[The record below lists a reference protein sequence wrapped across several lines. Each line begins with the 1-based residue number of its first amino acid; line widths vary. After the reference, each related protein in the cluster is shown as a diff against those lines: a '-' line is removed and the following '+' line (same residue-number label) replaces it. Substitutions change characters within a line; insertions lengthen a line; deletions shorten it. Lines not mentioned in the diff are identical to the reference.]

1 MRGNAITHQL
11 SYGSVCSGI
20 EAASVAWEP
29 LGLRPAWFAEIEK
42 FPSAVLAHHWPHVT
56 NLGDMTKIAAA
67 IRAGEVEAPDILV
80 GGTPCQAFSIAGLR
94 KGLSD
99 ARGQLTLAFVEL
111 ANAIDDVRKAA
122 GKPPC
127 IIIWENVPG
136 VLSSKDNAI
145 GCFLAGIAG
154 EDSELQPS
162 GKRWTNSGGVYGPQ
176 RTVAWRILDAQYFGV
191 AQRRRRVFVV
201 ASART
206 DIDPSQILFERDGV
220 RRDTAP
226 SRSEGK
232 AVAALTANG
241 VGTCGAD
248 DNQGQAGHLIAMAH
262 GQGGAEIKTDNSA
275 PTLTCNHEA
284 PIVFSSNGHAS
295 FAPGVGALRAKSGA
309 DHETLAVHGT
319 QDPDTLRNMAHTLG
333 RNHGQE
339 NAVICFSSKDNG
351 QDATN
356 ELSPTIRASNS
367 VNSNQNAGA
376 TPAVAY
382 SLQHAQIG
390 RKDTAGPQGKGWQ
403 EEVGF
408 TLDSRADADAVAFA
422 FQPGNL
428 TRQAGAAPSDEVF
441 PTLKSDHGRGMSD
454 QFPHVLYRMAVRRL
468 TPRECERLQ
477 GFPDDHTLVPFGR
490 VIRPE
495 KLGADYAKY
504 LMRGGRLGFEECCR
518 AAADGPRYK
527 AIGNSMAV
535 PVMRWIM
542 TRIAQTLDHQ
552 QRTDKMTDTAVPVK
566 KRASK
571 KAASDKPERNKPF
584 LKWAGGKF
592 SQLDQI
598 LPRIGTGDRLIEPFV
613 GAGSIFLNAPGF
625 NRYVLSDSSTDLI
638 SLYLALQAA
647 PWLVTDKAR
656 QMFTNGNDED
666 SFKVIRTRFNS
677 IRYTPHE
684 RAAAFLYLN
693 RHSFNGLMRY
703 NQKGEYNVG
712 FGKYKA
718 PYFPEAELAG
728 FAGMASRCEFVCRSF
743 VDTIRLAGEGD
754 VLYCD
759 PPYMSLP
766 DTSGFT
772 QYTTVPFTDEH
783 QWQLLNEMV
792 AAHQRGARVIVTNSG
807 HPALIEAYKKAGFR
821 VRELF
826 ARRSMSCKGDKREV
840 AVDLVGVLE

>member
-20 EAASVAWEP
+20 EAASIAWESM
-29 LGLRPAWFAEIEK
+29 GLRPFWFAENEK
-42 FPSAVLAHHWPHVT
+42 FPSAVLAHHWPHIT

-67 IRAGEVEAPDILV
+67 IRAGDVEAPDILV

-136 VLSSKDNAI
+136 VLTSQDNAFGNFI
-145 GCFLAGIAG
+145 AGLAGADEAIEPGSRPKPGKKSKFWRWRKSTGQHAPKWATAG
-154 EDSELQPS
+154 
-162 GKRWTNSGGVYGPQ
+162 GAYGQQ
-176 RTVAWRILDAQYFGV
+176 RAVAWRTLNAEYFGV
-191 AQRRRRVFVV
+191 AQRRRRVFVI
-201 ASART
+201 ASARKGF
-206 DIDPSQILFERDGV
+206 DPVQILAEFDGL
-220 RRDTAP
+220 RRDSAP
-226 SRSEGK
+226 RRKPGEIAS
-232 AVAALTANG
+232 ALIQNG
-241 VGTCGAD
+241 VGVRGAD
-248 DNQGQAGHLIAMAH
+248 DNQAQAGHLIPAAY
-262 GQGGAEIKTDNSA
+262 GGGNTAGAIDVST
-275 PTLTCNHEA
+275 TLTT
-284 PIVFSSNGHAS
+284 SNQRIDFDTETLITFPAQMSGTQFH
-295 FAPGVGALRAKSGA
+295 SGA
-309 DHETLAVHGT
+309 GEVSQTIQAHNPTAVCM
-319 QDPDTLRNMAHTLG
+319 P
-333 RNHGQE
+333 
-339 NAVICFSSKDNG
+339 
-351 QDATN
+351 
-356 ELSPTIRASNS
+356 
-367 VNSNQNAGA
+367 
-376 TPAVAY
+376 
-382 SLQHAQIG
+382 
-390 RKDTAGPQGKGWQ
+390 
-403 EEVGF
+403 
-408 TLDSRADADAVAFA
+408 
-422 FQPGNL
+422 
-428 TRQAGAAPSDEVF
+428 
-441 PTLKSDHGRGMSD
+441 
-454 QFPHVLYRMAVRRL
+454 YRLMVRRL
-468 TPRECERLQ
+468 MPYECEKLQ
-477 GFPDDHTLVPFGR
+477 GFSGAHTNIPYKGK
-490 VIRPE
+490 P
-495 KLGADYAKY
+495 AK
-504 LMRGGRLGFEECCR
+504 
-518 AAADGPRYK
+518 DGPRYR

-542 TRIAQTLDHQ
+542 TRIAQTLEDQ

-598 LPRIGTGDRLIEPFV
+598 LPLIGTGDRLIEPFV

-625 NRYVLSDSSTDLI
+625 NSYILSDSSTDLI

-647 PWLVTDKAR
+647 PGMVTDKAR
-656 QMFTNGNDED
+656 QMFASGNTED
-666 SFKVIRTRFNS
+666 AFMGIRTRFNS

-703 NQKGEYNVG
+703 NLKGEYNVG

-718 PYFPEAELAG
+718 PYFPEEELAD
-728 FAGMASRCEFVCRSF
+728 FAAMAPRCEFVCRSF

-754 VLYCD
+754 VLFCD

-772 QYTTVPFTDEH
+772 QYTKVPFTDEH

>member
-206 DIDPSQILFERDGV
+206 DIDPTQILFESDGV
-220 RRDTAP
+220 RRDIAP
-226 SRSEGK
+226 SRGAGAETSR
-232 AVAALTANG
+232 VAGNG
-241 VGTCGAD
+241 VKVGSHW
-248 DNQGQAGHLIAMAH
+248 DNPANPHPTLNQSHNVGGIGQSNQELFSQRGSGIIAMAH
-262 GQGGAEIKTDNSA
+262 GQAGAEIKTDNSA

-284 PIVFSSNGHAS
+284 PIVLHSNDHAS
-295 FAPGVGALRAKSGA
+295 FAPCLNTLRAKSGA
-309 DHETLAVHGT
+309 DNETLAVHGT
-319 QDPDTLRNMAHTLG
+319 QDPDTLNNLAHTLG

-339 NAVICFSSKDNG
+339 NAVIAFSSKDNG
-351 QDATN
+351 QDATT
-356 ELSPTIRASNS
+356 ELSPTIRAGGHGASHA
-367 VNSNQNAGA
+367 NAGA
-376 TPAVAY
+376 PPAVIYPAIALQTDVTPKY
-382 SLQHAQIG
+382 SVELA
-390 RKDTAGPQGKGWQ
+390 
-403 EEVGF
+403 F
-408 TLDSRADADAVAFA
+408 TLKLPSSSGGG
-422 FQPGNL
+422 QP
-428 TRQAGAAPSDEVF
+428 AATMTPS
-441 PTLKSDHGRGMSD
+441 
-454 QFPHVLYRMAVRRL
+454 MAVRRL

-598 LPRIGTGDRLIEPFV
+598 LPLIGTGDRLIEPFV

-625 NRYVLSDSSTDLI
+625 NSYILSDSSTDLI

-647 PWLVTDKAR
+647 PGMVTDKAR
-656 QMFTNGNDED
+656 QMFASGNTED
-666 SFKVIRTRFNS
+666 AFMGIRTRFNS
-677 IRYTPHE
+677 IRYTPYE

-703 NQKGEYNVG
+703 NLKGEYNVG

-718 PYFPEAELAG
+718 PYFPEEELAD
-728 FAGMASRCEFVCRSF
+728 FAAMAPRCEFVCRSF

-754 VLYCD
+754 VLFCD

-772 QYTTVPFTDEH
+772 QYTKVPFTDEH